1 MALKAAPRPGTSMT
15 HHPLS
20 IGIPERSAILAA
32 ALLLLLAGSATAVPA
47 PAELATPS
55 IQRRDRLPR
64 KVLVGTVISGVDIFT
79 MTLEKRLDRMDS
91 LVDEMAAVAK
101 RDYLAKGLDLVILP
115 ETFIARPG
123 ATVAEQSVR
132 LEDVRPRI
140 AACARLHR
148 CYLVAPVLLL
158 EGHKPR
164 HVSNAAVLVDRGG
177 NVVGIYRKVHPV
189 APTGS
194 DVLEGGTTPG
204 DSFPVF
210 ACDFGRLGIQ
220 ICFDMLYTDGWK
232 ALADEGAE
240 IVALPSAS
248 PETVRPASYAREHG
262 YYVVS
267 ASPRDHAAFFSPLG
281 LIEAQA
287 TRPSVLVHEIDL
299 SYAVIHWEAV
309 LENGEAL
316 RRRYGDRVG
325 FNYYDGED
333 MGIFWSNDPTTTI
346 GQMISSLG
354 LIEVNESIE
363 RIRALQ
369 DKARGGPPTLPP

>member
-1 MALKAAPRPGTSMT
+1 MIHHTLPR
-15 HHPLS
+15 
-20 IGIPERSAILAA
+20 GIPERSTILAA
-32 ALLLLLAGSATAVPA
+32 ALLLVLAASAPAEQPA
-47 PAELATPS
+47 PAGPAPAKISLPGVA
-55 IQRRDRLPR
+55 RRDRPPH
-64 KVLVGTVISGVDIFT
+64 KVLIGTVLSGPDVFT

-91 LVDEMAAVAK
+91 LVDEMAAAAK
-101 RDYLAKGLDLVILP
+101 RDYPAKGLDLVVLP

-123 ATVAEQSVR
+123 ATVAEQAVR

-140 AACARLHR
+140 AACATLHR

-164 HVSNAAVLVDRGG
+164 HVSNAAVLVDRSGKL
-177 NVVGIYRKVHPV
+177 VGIYRKVHPV

-210 ACDFGRLGIQ
+210 DCDFGRLGIQ

-240 IVALPSAS
+240 IVALPSDS
-248 PETVRPASYAREHG
+248 PETVRPASYAREHN
-262 YYVVS
+262 YYIVS
-267 ASPRDHAAFFSPLG
+267 ACPKDLAAFISPLG
-281 LIEAQA
+281 LIEAQT
-287 TRPSVLVHEIDL
+287 TRQSVLVHEIDL
-299 SYAVIHWEAV
+299 SYAIIHWEAV

-316 RRRYGDRVG
+316 RRRYGDRIG
-325 FNYYDGED
+325 FNYYDGQD
-333 MGIFWSNDPTTTI
+333 MGIFWSNDPATTI

-354 LIEVNESIE
+354 LIEVNDSIE

-369 DKARGGPPTLPP
+369 DKARGGPPLTPP